1 MVLVSVAEVF
11 CRACDMLKQM
21 LDVLVILTSFQAR
34 LVVDHQLNLR
44 GVFAVL
50 LAFRLIDVNDIE
62 NTFINFER
70 KFLACLD

>member
-1 MVLVSVAEVF
+1 
-11 CRACDMLKQM
+11 M

>member
-1 MVLVSVAEVF
+1 
-11 CRACDMLKQM
+11 M

-34 LVVDHQLNLR
+34 LVVDHQLNLG